1 MNVQTNLAERLIAE
15 IKRGNP
21 LHGRVVDQALAALN
35 EQELIAFQRYIA
47 YCLDRD
53 VSLAM
58 LAKAYNLIVT
68 DTYKEEIYFR
78 RHGKYR
84 HSTYAAVADAV
95 YQNPEY
101 MRDYMH
107 GLAVTEFLWENH
119 AAMRRFFER
128 CLEAAR
134 GGENHLEVG
143 PGHGFFFALA
153 AKAQKWKVHHGVDI
167 SPTSLEMT
175 RAFLESG
182 LHGTVGDY
190 ELFESDFLQ
199 HDFSCRYDA
208 FVMGE
213 VLEHVEAPEAFLRR
227 IYEITSAD
235 PFVFLTTCVNAP
247 SIDHIYNFETIENLE
262 GMFTRAGFAIADR
275 ILLPYPGKTVEQS
288 IDEKLSISVAYRLSK
303 P

>member
-1 MNVQTNLAERLIAE
+1 MPIDSELADGLIAE

-21 LHGRVVDQALAALN
+21 LHGRVVDQALAALK
-35 EQELIAFQRYIA
+35 EHELIAFQRYIA

-53 VSLAM
+53 VSLAA

-78 RHGKYR
+78 RHGRYR

-101 MRDYMH
+101 MRGYMH

-128 CLEAAR
+128 CLAAAR
-134 GGENHLEVG
+134 GGDSYLEVG

-153 AKAQKWKVHHGVDI
+153 AKSRKWKLHHGVDI

-175 RAFLESG
+175 RSFLQSG
-182 LHGTVGDY
+182 LHGKVGDY
-190 ELFESDFLQ
+190 DLFESDFLQ
-199 HDFSCRYDA
+199 YDFRLSYDA

-227 IYEITSAD
+227 IFEVTSRD
-235 PFVFLTTCVNAP
+235 PFVFLTTCINAP

-262 GMFTRAGFAIADR
+262 GMFHRAGFAIADR
-275 ILLPYPGKTVEQS
+275 ILLPYPGKTVEES